1 MLQSLKNFS
10 FSHWQLVV
18 LKSGLAILAILF
30 LAVIAM
36 VLFRPQKKE
45 VEDKWHSAF
54 CLISLALMSAFTLLF
69 TLTISF
75 VIEVKLGWQLS
86 LLAGASVVLGAIS
99 LSTGFVISFTKTSM
113 KHTYLWGALGM
124 TSVASILILSIQ
136 ALSP

>member
-1 MLQSLKNFS
+1 MLQPLKDSS
-10 FSHWQLVV
+10 FSHWQSVV
-18 LKSGLAILAILF
+18 LQSGVVVLAILF